1 MEKQDI
7 QSGGGYTVSPAQRIP
22 VKVLDALDA
31 WKILDGQILV
41 PPGVDRRLC
50 AALEDLGAAWIDLQ
64 TKAGSALRSCSPV
77 KPGRSGCSGGPQP
90 ACGLLSMVRGVAY
103 QQPAAGFL
111 DPFSASRWSD
121 RSTARRGSPPPCR
134 AGGPGS
140 CPDRPPGG
148 CRDAS
153 SAQRI
158 PGTVLAALSAPV
170 DPRTS
175 CSLLHGSGAD
185 RYRGAPAAFRC
196 QPEPPSGQI
205 AALLRVG
212 SLPPRRSGGAGSR
225 QD

>member
-22 VKVLDALDA
+22 GKVLDALDA

-64 TKAGSALRSCSPV
+64 TKAGSALRSYSPV

-111 DPFSASRWSD
+111 DPFSASR
-121 RSTARRGSPPPCR
+121 RMP
-134 AGGPGS
+134 GP
-140 CPDRPPGG
+140 
-148 CRDAS
+148 S

-158 PGTVLAALSAPV
+158 PGTVLAALSAPE

-175 CSLLHGSGAD
+175 CSLLHCPGAD
-185 RYRGAPAAFRC
+185 RRWRAAAAFRM
-196 QPEPPSGQI
+196 PDRASKWSD
-205 AALLRVG
+205 RVPAPRG
-212 SLPPRRSGGAGSR
+212 SPPPRRSGEPGSR
-225 QD
+225 PDQPSAHRSKCPPYILRNCSPAKSWPL